1 VRGLLDA
8 LYRLILVAFPLDFRR
23 RHGADMQAHFRAQRT
38 ALAGRPLVLAALWV
52 HAIVDAVANGL
63 TVRRGGSTTAR
74 NRRLHWN
81 PAEQFL
87 KDLQYAAR
95 GLRRDRGMTTVVVL
109 TLTLGL
115 AANTVMF
122 GLVDQL
128 LLQPPP
134 GVEDAEGLRR
144 IYFGSE
150 APDPSIAPTDRS
162 SFPIV
167 SAIRDRVPAWVSA
180 SAMSRHDVTLDDGPN
195 AREAAIELVNASY
208 FPLLGLRPAIGRFF
222 TRAEDAARDAA
233 SVVVLGHHFWAREFG
248 RRPDVLGASI
258 RIEGKPFTIIG
269 VAPAGFGGLGASP
282 VDLWAT
288 LESLGEELLG
298 SRWKS
303 PSWFSFRL
311 VGRLADAPDAV
322 ANAQATAALR
332 QVQAELAQ
340 NDGPRFAAG
349 GTAFVAP
356 LHGLGHPNGP
366 GDAAKVS
373 VWLLGVAIVVL
384 LIAMANVANVLMA
397 RTFGRRR
404 EIAVRL
410 AMGVSRKR
418 LCRQLLTESALLA
431 VIAASVGLAVA
442 YVGGRYAQQV
452 LLPDRF
458 WSQRPVDVPALGVT
472 LGLIAVV
479 TFGAG
484 LAPAFYALRTDILSS
499 LRTASRTAGGG
510 GGPLRTTLLILQ
522 VTLSVL
528 LLVGAGLFVR
538 SLAAVRANDVGM
550 DLDRLVLARIP
561 ARANTPV
568 AELERL
574 HEEAVIRL
582 EALRGVER
590 VSITR
595 GSSPMGI
602 SSATTVRREGEA
614 IRGRGQ
620 RQPFYAA
627 IDPGYFAT
635 VGATFEQGRAFTAAD
650 LTGNPDVVVINRAF
664 KNERWPNENPVGQC
678 LYFGVAGGPCT
689 VIIGVVENILHYDR
703 VDTSS
708 PHIYLPPTHAQM
720 KDAAPRGLLVRTSAA
735 PASLLP
741 DVRRVLQSLEPDMPF
756 VPADTL
762 EALTAPQLQSW
773 RLGSTMFLI
782 FGGIALVIAGVG
794 LYGAM
799 AYTVSLRTPEIGI
812 RLALGASRRHVT
824 AQIARHGAAS
834 VAAGLA
840 LGLLLAAFST
850 RWLADLLYETSPRDP
865 LVFALVAMVL
875 AAASLAAAVGPVR
888 RSAAVDPLSILR
900 AE

>member
-1 VRGLLDA
+1 VRGLADG
-8 LYRLILVAFPLDFRR
+8 LYRLALVAFPRDFRR
-23 RHGADMQAHFRAQRT
+23 RHGADMQAQFRAQR
-38 ALAGRPLVLAALWV
+38 ALLARRPLALAALWIR
-52 HAIVDAVANGL
+52 AMLDAVANGL
-63 TVRRGGSTTAR
+63 AVRRGRSAPAGD
-74 NRRLHWN
+74 RRLRRM
-81 PAEQFL
+81 PGERL
-87 KDLQYAAR
+87 LQDVRYAAR
-95 GLRRDRGMTTVVVL
+95 GLRRDRGVTAVVVL

-115 AANTVMF
+115 GANTVMF
-122 GLVDQL
+122 RLVDQL

-150 APDPSIAPTDRS
+150 RPDPSIAPANRS

-167 SAIRDRVPAWVSA
+167 SAIRDRVPAWASA
-180 SAMSRHDVTLDDGPN
+180 SVMSQHDVTVDAGPD

-208 FPLLGLRPAIGRFF
+208 FTLLGLRPAMGRFF
-222 TRAEDAARDAA
+222 TSAEDGARDAA
-233 SVVVLGHHFWAREFG
+233 AVVVLGHRFWARELG
-248 RRPDVLGASI
+248 RRPDVVGASI

-269 VAPAGFGGLGASP
+269 VAPVGFGGLSASA
-282 VDLWAT
+282 VDLWAPPA
-288 LESLGEELLG
+288 SLGRELLG
-298 SRWKS
+298 NRWES
-303 PSWFSFRL
+303 PTWFNFSL
-311 VGRLADAPDAV
+311 VGRLADATDAV
-322 ANAQATAALR
+322 ASAQATAALR
-332 QVQAELAQ
+332 HAQEELAQ
-340 NDGPRFAAG
+340 NDGPRFAEG

-356 LHGLGHPNGP
+356 LHGSGAPNGP

-373 VWLLGVAIVVL
+373 LWLLGVAAVVL
-384 LIAMANVANVLMA
+384 LVAMANVANVLIA
-397 RTFGRRR
+397 RTFARRR
-404 EIAVRL
+404 EIAIRL
-410 AMGVSRKR
+410 AMGVSRGR

-431 VIAASVGLAVA
+431 VIAAGVALGVA
-442 YVGGRYAQQV
+442 YASGRYAQQV
-452 LLPDRF
+452 LLPDHL
-458 WSQRPVDVPALGVT
+458 WSARLVDVRSLGVT
-472 LGLIAVV
+472 LGLIAIV

-484 LAPAFYALRTDILSS
+484 LAPAFYALRTDLIGS
-499 LRTASRTAGGG
+499 LRTVSRMAAGGA
-510 GGPLRTTLLILQ
+510 GPLRTTLLIVQ

-538 SLAAVRANDVGM
+538 SLAAVRANDIGM

-561 ARANTPV
+561 ARPNTPV
-568 AELERL
+568 AELARL
-574 HEEAVIRL
+574 HEEAVARL

-602 SSATTVRREGEA
+602 SSASTVRREGEV

-620 RQPFYAA
+620 SQPFYAA
-627 IDPGYFAT
+627 VDPGYFAT
-635 VGATFEQGRAFTAAD
+635 VGASLEQGRSFTAAD

-664 KNERWPNENPVGQC
+664 KDERWPNEHPVGQC
-678 LYFGVAGGPCT
+678 LYFGVGGGTCT
-689 VIIGVVENILHYDR
+689 LIIGVVENILQYDR

-720 KDAAPRGLLVRTSAA
+720 KNAAPRGLLIRASADATS
-735 PASLLP
+735 LVP

-756 VPADTL
+756 VPVDTL

-782 FGGIALVIAGVG
+782 FGGIALVIAAVGV
-794 LYGAM
+794 YGAM

-812 RLALGASRRHVT
+812 RLALGASRRHVA
-824 AQIARHGAAS
+824 AQIGRHGVAS
-834 VAAGLA
+834 IAAGLA
-840 LGLLLAAFST
+840 LGLLVAAFST

-865 LVFALVAMVL
+865 HVFATVAIIL
-875 AAASLAAAVGPVR
+875 ATAGLIAAVVPVR